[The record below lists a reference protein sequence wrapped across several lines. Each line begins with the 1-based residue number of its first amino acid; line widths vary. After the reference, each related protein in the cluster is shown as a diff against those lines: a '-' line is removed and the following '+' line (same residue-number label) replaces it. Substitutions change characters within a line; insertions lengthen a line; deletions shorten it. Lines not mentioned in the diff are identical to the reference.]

1 MKKVFLS
8 TIIFIIFIS
17 CNNEKKSPVETHST
31 DTTIVTSD
39 LPPSTVSDTTIPEP
53 ATETEILQKVTY
65 VSATYY
71 TGRVDF
77 YFKDE
82 KGKTIE
88 VGISNF
94 PEDKGAKYPPSL
106 LESGEDI
113 EGPPGENPA
122 MVGKQFYLVKDKNGK
137 VIEIRPVK

>member
-1 MKKVFLS
+1 MKKLLLPILFFALL
-8 TIIFIIFIS
+8 IA
-17 CNNEKKSPVETHST
+17 CNNEKETPAEEPKTDSSVVDQGPPPPPDI
-31 DTTIVTSD
+31 DTTAPV
-39 LPPSTVSDTTIPEP
+39 LPPV
-53 ATETEILQKVTY
+53 TETLQKVTY
-65 VSATYY
+65 ISATYY

-82 KGKTIE
+82 NGKRIE

-106 LESGEDI
+106 LESGEEL

-122 MVGKQFYLVKDKNGK
+122 MVGKQFYLVKNEAGK
-137 VIEIRPVK
+137 LIEIRPVK